1 MFITLATGL
10 TYDLY
15 YKHVTIVND
24 DSSVISEQSFQ
35 LIDDARG
42 IIYDRRMLKI
52 QAIEV
57 FLGQMLG
64 RPFEVNRSL
73 KNLFIFY
80 FVFHFLSRSLS
91 QNVPTLKLT
100 SSFIVIKLQKQQSK
114 LVRLSLAHIFCP
126 LHNVIG
132 RRSARCPNCKYSI
145 K

>member
-1 MFITLATGL
+1 MSAKRFITCG
-10 TYDLY
+10 LY

-42 IIYDRRMLKI
+42 VIYNCRTFII
-52 QAIEV
+52 QATEV

-73 KNLFIFY
+73 KNIFIFY
-80 FVFHFLSRSLS
+80 FVFHFLSRSHS

-100 SSFIVIKLQKQQSK
+100 SPFIVKKTEQSK
-114 LVRLSLAHIFCP
+114 LVRLSLAHIFSP

-132 RRSARCPNCKYSI
+132 RGSARCPNCKYSI